1 MPGQRSSSPTVRV
14 KREAGDV
21 LVLVRFDV
29 PAPPDP
35 TSAAALLRAAAD
47 YLERRAIPD
56 HRLLGVFLTGEP
68 AAALTLFHQLGEPPG
83 TGVRSADGAGAGVR
97 EYSRRVRE

>member
-1 MPGQRSSSPTVRV
+1 MPGQPSTPPAVRV
-14 KREAGDV
+14 KREAGDF

-47 YLERRAIPD
+47 YLDRRAIPD
-56 HRLLGVFLTGEP
+56 GRLMGVFLTGEP
-68 AAALTLFHQLGEPPG
+68 AAALTLFHQLGDPPG
-83 TGVRSADGAGAGVR
+83 A
-97 EYSRRVRE
+97 